1 MIAVDAMGGDFAPRA
16 IVRGTFQAA
25 RVGVASTLFGDALS
39 LEKLLNECDSGW
51 RSLPI
56 SVVHCSEVIEM
67 GDAPSRMVLKKKQ
80 SSLVRAMQA
89 VADGH
94 ADAVLSAGNSG
105 AAVVAGTLIVGRVPG
120 VLRPALGNFLPTRTG
135 SLFCLDLG
143 ATVDSKPEYLE
154 QFALMGSLFVA
165 QTTSITS
172 PRVALLSNGA
182 EPYKG
187 CTLVKDA
194 YARLEQNLEINFIGN
209 LEPRD
214 MFDDKVDVLVCD
226 GFAGNIMLKAMQGTA
241 QTMTR
246 LIKDHARKSWWQT
259 ALLVLQA
266 PLFSALKKKLDY
278 AEKGGALLLGLQK
291 PVIVAHGCSNE
302 RAIMNALLYA
312 DRVVREATVL
322 QFNHELAS
330 MIKRVKVVSK
340 FSDVKATSAAETFL
354 VEILTEKKL
363 FQ

>member
-1 MIAVDAMGGDFAPRA
+1 
-16 IVRGTFQAA
+16 
-25 RVGVASTLFGDALS
+25 
-39 LEKLLNECDSGW
+39 
-51 RSLPI
+51 
-56 SVVHCSEVIEM
+56 
-67 GDAPSRMVLKKKQ
+67 
-80 SSLVRAMQA
+80 
-89 VADGH
+89 
-94 ADAVLSAGNSG
+94 
-105 AAVVAGTLIVGRVPG
+105 
-120 VLRPALGNFLPTRTG
+120 
-135 SLFCLDLG
+135 
-143 ATVDSKPEYLE
+143 
-154 QFALMGSLFVA
+154 
-165 QTTSITS
+165 
-172 PRVALLSNGA
+172 
-182 EPYKG
+182 
-187 CTLVKDA
+187 
-194 YARLEQNLEINFIGN
+194 
-209 LEPRD
+209 
-214 MFDDKVDVLVCD
+214 
-226 GFAGNIMLKAMQGTA
+226 MLKAMQGTA

-340 FSDVKATSAAETFL
+340 FSDVKVTSAAETFL

>member
-1 MIAVDAMGGDFAPRA
+1 MIAVDAMGGDHAPRA
-16 IVRGTFQAA
+16 VVRGAYQAA
-25 RVGVASTLFGDALS
+25 RLGVASILFGDVAVLES
-39 LEKLLNECDSGW
+39 LLTECSSSW
-51 RSLPI
+51 QSLPI
-56 SVVHCSEVIEM
+56 SIVHCQEVIEM
-67 GDAPSRMVLKKKQ
+67 GDAPSRMVLKKKK
-80 SSLVRAMQA
+80 SSLVCAMHA
-89 VADGH
+89 VADGQ

-105 AAVVAGTLIVGRVPG
+105 AAVVAGTLILGRVPG

-143 ATVDSKPEYLE
+143 ATVDSKSEYLE

-165 QTTSITS
+165 QTTSIAS

-187 CTLVKDA
+187 CAAVKGA
-194 YARLEQNLEINFIGN
+194 YALLERNLEINFIGN

-214 MFDDKVDVLVCD
+214 MFDDRVDVLVCD
-226 GFAGNIMLKAMQGTA
+226 GFAGNVMLKTMQGTA

-246 LIKDHARKSWWQT
+246 WIKEYAQKSWWHT

-266 PLFSALKKKLDY
+266 RLFGALKKKLDY

-302 RAIMNALLYA
+302 RAITNALLYA
-312 DRVVREATVL
+312 DRVVRDATVL

-330 MIKRVKVVSK
+330 MIKRVKKVEPVPFVNHAEQQLSQSSK
-340 FSDVKATSAAETFL
+340 GA
-354 VEILTEKKL
+354 
-363 FQ
+363 

>member
-16 IVRGTFQAA
+16 SVRGAYQAA
-25 RVGVASTLFGDALS
+25 RGGVASILFGDAPS
-39 LEKLLNECDSGW
+39 LELLLNECDQSW

-56 SVVHCSEVIEM
+56 SIMHCSEVIEM
-67 GDAPSRMVLKKKQ
+67 GDAPSRMVLKKKD

-89 VADGH
+89 VANGQ

-105 AAVVAGTLIVGRVPG
+105 AAVVAGTLIIGRVPG

-165 QTTSITS
+165 QTTSTIS

-187 CTLVKDA
+187 CSIVKAA
-194 YARLEQNLEINFIGN
+194 YARLEQNLEINFVGN

-214 MFDDKVDVLVCD
+214 IFDDRVDVLVCD
-226 GFAGNIMLKAMQGTA
+226 GFAGNIMLKTMQGTA

-246 LIKDHARKSWWQT
+246 LIKDYAKKSWWQM
-259 ALLVLQA
+259 ALLALQSR
-266 PLFSALKKKLDY
+266 LFAALKKKLDY

-291 PVIVAHGCSNE
+291 PVIVAHGCSHE
-302 RAIMNALLYA
+302 RAITNALIFA
-312 DRVVREATVL
+312 DRMVKETTV
-322 QFNHELAS
+322 QEFNHELAS
-330 MIKRVKVVSK
+330 MIKRVKAASECLAT
-340 FSDVKATSAAETFL
+340 DATSTKEMFL
-354 VEILTEKKL
+354 KKKESEQE
-363 FQ
+363 FF

>member
-1 MIAVDAMGGDFAPRA
+1 MIAIDAMGGDLAPRA
-16 IVRGTFQAA
+16 VVRGAYQAA
-25 RVGVASTLFGDALS
+25 CLGVASTLFGDALS
-39 LEKLLNECDSGW
+39 IEMLLDECSLAW
-51 RSLPI
+51 RSLPL

-67 GDAPSRMVLKKKQ
+67 ADAPSRMVLKKKD

-89 VADGH
+89 VAQGQ

-120 VLRPALGNFLPTRTG
+120 VLRPALGNYLPTRTG

-165 QTTSITS
+165 QTTSVVL

-187 CTLVKDA
+187 CAIVKDA
-194 YARLEQNLEINFIGN
+194 YARLEQNLEINFVGN
-209 LEPRD
+209 LESRD
-214 MFDDKVDVLVCD
+214 IFDDKVDVLVCD
-226 GFAGNIMLKAMQGTA
+226 GFVGNVMLKAMQGTS
-241 QTMTR
+241 QVMVNF
-246 LIKDHARKSWWQT
+246 IKDYARKSWWHM
-259 ALLVLQA
+259 ALLGLQA
-266 PLFSALKKKLDY
+266 PLFGALKKKLDY

-291 PVIVAHGCSNE
+291 PVIVAHGCSHE
-302 RAIMNALLYA
+302 RAITNALLFA
-312 DRVVREATVL
+312 DRMVQDAVVQE
-322 QFNHELAS
+322 FNHELAS
-330 MIKRVKVVSK
+330 MIKRVKAVEKMIKTEAVSEPIVVK
-340 FSDVKATSAAETFL
+340 KTFGQ
-354 VEILTEKKL
+354 EL